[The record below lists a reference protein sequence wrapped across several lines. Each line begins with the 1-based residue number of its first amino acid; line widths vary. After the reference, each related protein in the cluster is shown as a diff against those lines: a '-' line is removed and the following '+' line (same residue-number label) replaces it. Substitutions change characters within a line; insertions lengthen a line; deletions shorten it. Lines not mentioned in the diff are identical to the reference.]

1 VNRIPAKQIEFLGK
15 VPLFAGCSRN
25 ELRAIAQLGTPVG
38 ADEGDYLTRE
48 GKPGREFF
56 LVLDGTASCRVRKKE
71 VKRFRPGGYFGELA
85 VLHGGVRT
93 ADVVALT
100 PMDLVV
106 FDARE
111 FRSILMNTPSISVK
125 MLGNLAERLSSADSQ
140 YTD

>member
-1 VNRIPAKQIEFLGK
+1 VNRIPAKQIEVLGM

-25 ELRAIAQLGTPVG
+25 ELRSIAQLGTPVA
-38 ADEGDYLTRE
+38 ADEGAYLTTE
-48 GKPGREFF
+48 GKPGSEFF
-56 LVLDGTASCRVRKKE
+56 LVMEGTASCRVRKKE

-85 VLHGGVRT
+85 LLHGGIRT

-106 FDARE
+106 FDSRE
-111 FRSILMNTPSISVK
+111 FRSILMTTPGISVK
-125 MLGNLAERLSSADSQ
+125 MLANLAERLEAANLQ

>member
-1 VNRIPAKQIEFLGK
+1 MNRIPAKQIEILGK

-25 ELRAIAQLGTPVG
+25 ELKAIAQLGTPYG
-38 ADEGDYLTRE
+38 ADEGAYLTQE

-56 LVLDGTASCRVRKKE
+56 LVMDGTASCRVHKKE
-71 VKRFRPGGYFGELA
+71 VKRFKAGGYFGELA
-85 VLHGGVRT
+85 LLHGGVRT

-111 FRSILMNTPSISVK
+111 FRSIITTTPNISVK
-125 MLGNLAERLSSADSQ
+125 MLANLAERLAVADSQ
-140 YTD
+140 YTH